1 MAPESRFSARRAGP
15 MGPRAAR
22 RKRGT
27 NSKRRLRGGCAEA
40 RRAGSPGTGPARPRA
55 ERSAAVF
62 AVSSEVGIDI
72 IETARIR
79 NVFEKYPR
87 RFLDR
92 VYTEWEQL
100 YCRNNILHL
109 SGRWAAKEAVSKVLG
124 LGVRGVGWREIE
136 IRRTRAG
143 QPTVTLHGRAAAR
156 RDALGLRDPLS
167 VSISHIR
174 DLAVA
179 VAVGLR

>member
-1 MAPESRFSARRAGP
+1 M
-15 MGPRAAR
+15 
-22 RKRGT
+22 
-27 NSKRRLRGGCAEA
+27 
-40 RRAGSPGTGPARPRA
+40 
-55 ERSAAVF
+55 
-62 AVSSEVGIDI
+62 SSEVGVDI

-79 NVFEKYPR
+79 GVLTRHER

-92 VYTEWEQL
+92 VYTQWEQA
-100 YCRNNILHL
+100 YCRSNILHL

-136 IRRTRAG
+136 IKRTPAG
-143 QPTVTLHGRAAAR
+143 QPTVTLHGRAEAR
-156 RDALGLRDPLS
+156 RRALGLREPLS

-179 VAVGLR
+179 VAVGLRSARRPRARSPRVSFARWSGPFRPMRGRRRAA